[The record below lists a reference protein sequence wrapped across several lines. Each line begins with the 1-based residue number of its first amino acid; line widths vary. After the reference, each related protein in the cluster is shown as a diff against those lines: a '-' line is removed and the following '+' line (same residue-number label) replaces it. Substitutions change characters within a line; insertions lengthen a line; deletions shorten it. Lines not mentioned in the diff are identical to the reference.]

1 MQFYNCNGTT
11 LSGVEPEKITQS
23 KKLLREVENVG
34 GMTKAVEKG
43 IPKMR
48 IEESAAKHQAR
59 VDNNQQIIVGVN
71 KYKLENEPDVNIMS
85 IDNKKIR
92 KEQLKRLQQVRSGT

>member
-1 MQFYNCNGTT
+1 MDPLGGSYFLESLTNS
-11 LSGVEPEKITQS
+11 LIVES
-23 KKLLREVENVG
+23 KKLLKEVEDVG

-59 VDNNQQIIVGVN
+59 VDNKEQTIVGVN
-71 KYKLENEPDVNIMS
+71 KYILENEPDVNIMS
-85 IDNKKIR
+85 IDN
-92 KEQLKRLQQVRSGT
+92 